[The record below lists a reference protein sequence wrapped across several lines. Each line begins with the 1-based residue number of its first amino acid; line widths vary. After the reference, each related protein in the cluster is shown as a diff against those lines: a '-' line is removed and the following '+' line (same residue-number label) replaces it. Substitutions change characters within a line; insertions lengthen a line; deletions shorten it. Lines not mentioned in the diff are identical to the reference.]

1 MSAKAAAVDFSLPDA
16 GAVSAAARRL
26 GFAPD
31 ETACAGL
38 AVYLGLLVKWNRAM
52 NLVGPAGWHEIFD
65 NLVVDSLHLVPF
77 LQSLG
82 LPDNP
87 QCRDLGA
94 GAGLPGIALR
104 LLWQKGAYVL
114 VEAREKR
121 ALFLRAVLA
130 ACPLPGVTVFQG
142 RAEEYLHTQGAGHL
156 IVSRAFMPWNK
167 VLELIEPYAVDGLVC
182 VFMLKAPVPQKPLP
196 GWRVKAAHSYRAGGD
211 ERCFWALERQGGAV

>member
-1 MSAKAAAVDFSLPDA
+1 MSAKAAASDFCLPDA
-16 GAVSAAARRL
+16 RAVSAAARRL

-31 ETACAGL
+31 DPACAGL

-52 NLVGPAGWHEIFD
+52 NLVGPADWREIF
-65 NLVVDSLHLVPF
+65 NSLVVDSLHLAPF

-104 LLWQKGAYVL
+104 LFWQKGAYVL

-130 ACPLPGVTVFQG
+130 ACPLPGVAVFQG
-142 RAEEYLHTQGAGHL
+142 RAEEYLHTQGAGQL
-156 IVSRAFMPWNK
+156 IISRAFMPRDK
-167 VLELIEPYAVDGLVC
+167 VLELLAPHAVAGLLC
-182 VFMLKAPVPQKPLP
+182 VFMLKAPAPQNPPP
-196 GWRVKAAHSYRAGGD
+196 GWRVKAAHSYRVGCD
-211 ERCFWALERQGGAV
+211 ERCFWALERQGGAL